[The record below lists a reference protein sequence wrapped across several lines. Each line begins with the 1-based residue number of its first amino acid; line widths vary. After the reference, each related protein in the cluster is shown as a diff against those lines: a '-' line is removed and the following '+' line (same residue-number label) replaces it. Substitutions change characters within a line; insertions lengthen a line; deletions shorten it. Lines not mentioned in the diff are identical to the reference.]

1 MRNHVNLMSEG
12 ARFRTAARVRLRRWG
27 LALAVSVTVLTPI
40 ASWRWQ
46 DARRIRQE
54 HEALEASYEPIRRLN
69 TANTELRTTAATLVR
84 DERLPLAL
92 SRKRPVAS
100 LLGVISSAAATSNG
114 ELYVEH
120 LNIAQ
125 SPPGPEGAPAA
136 QDRLIVEVATT
147 LTYDISDFTQALRI
161 APITE
166 VKVASD
172 DLVSENGVD
181 RKNYTLECLLGA
193 SASGKAAGVN

>member
-1 MRNHVNLMSEG
+1 MRRYVNLMSEG
-12 ARFRTAARVRLRRWG
+12 AQFRSAARVRLRRWA

-46 DARRIRQE
+46 DARRVRQE

-69 TANTELRTTAATLVR
+69 TANTELRTTAVELVR

-92 SRKRPVAS
+92 ARKRPVAS
-100 LLGVISSAAATSNG
+100 LLGIVGAAAATSDG
-114 ELYVEH
+114 ELFVEH
-120 LNIAQ
+120 LNVAQ
-125 SPPGPEGAPAA
+125 SPPGPDGSPAA

-147 LTYDISDFTQALRI
+147 LTYDISDFTQALRV
-161 APITE
+161 APITD

-172 DLVSENGVD
+172 DLVSEDGVD

-193 SASGKAAGVN
+193 PAGGKAVGVN